1 MDLVRRGDIRRAA
14 GFKDAAAPASSAA
27 QEDMMAL
34 PLIPF
39 AAGIA
44 AGSLATF
51 GLTNKPLQERI
62 SKIAQAS
69 YAKLTETT
77 ASVIAVLPFIG
88 KKEVD
93 LSTLSETGEALAEKT
108 ETMAQETA
116 ETAAEAATEV
126 KKTTRRRSTGK
137 TEA

>member
-1 MDLVRRGDIRRAA
+1 
-14 GFKDAAAPASSAA
+14 
-27 QEDMMAL
+27 MAL

-39 AAGIA
+39 AAGIAAGIA